1 MERKQDGRK
10 PVFAGFR
17 SQQVQIPQRVRQVST
32 VCPQTRHLEANAR
45 KRPIG
50 PFSKSTERDKAVSA
64 GPRPISGNN
73 NVHTDQPGSVTYCLL
88 LRLTSLLKCMCFAC
102 IPIVAPADIAARM
115 YWSIRL
121 DCIFLDSLLTRW
133 KFAAPP
139 CQRVFKFCL
148 AAF

>member
-1 MERKQDGRK
+1 M
-10 PVFAGFR
+10 
-17 SQQVQIPQRVRQVST
+17 RQVST

-115 YWSIRL
+115 YRSIRL

-133 KFAAPP
+133 KFVAPP
-139 CQRVFKFCL
+139 PGLIGVHVPCYIYMYISLPPPFWGVIVSS
-148 AAF
+148 